1 MPIGVVML
9 LFACA
14 SGAVV
19 SAANST
25 SRVPAESPAVKR
37 GDFDPAAFSSRGE
50 LEKLRFVL
58 EVLESRDRSLENFS
72 CKVQQST
79 TNFRVRD
86 GGGRHFLHR
95 QDWELR
101 RLGPKYWLKRI
112 DYEYYRPDLA
122 VRQAWLSSW
131 DGSASRSMPATEAPK
146 AEHFCHI
153 RPVENHDAIYDHYN
167 ELLGFRTYAG
177 NDRVAALIDFLRDA
191 AKPDR
196 ELRIWDEQVKDMH
209 AIHMRVREGDD
220 RWDFWLDPA
229 RGYLVE
235 RSEWK
240 SEHGAAYNSV
250 SGELRAAE
258 QVAGVWVPR
267 KVVCVS
273 GTSASEEATEMTY
286 EATSVRIG
294 HVTEQ
299 DVRLTIPK
307 DARVFD
313 TVRKI
318 AYEPLANG
326 KYRLLPIEDEHRVL
340 HVPPRD
346 AIVDR
351 IDDETP
357 GLYSISQ
364 DLPLRLRG

>member
-1 MPIGVVML
+1 MV
-9 LFACA
+9 LFACT
-14 SGAVV
+14 SEMV
-19 SAANST
+19 AAADNST
-25 SRVPAESPAVKR
+25 GRVPAESPGVKR
-37 GDFDPAAFSSRGE
+37 GDFDPALFNSWGE
-50 LEKLRFVL
+50 LEKLKFIL
-58 EVLESRDRSLENFS
+58 EMLELRDRSLENFS

-86 GGGRHFLHR
+86 GGGRHFGYR
-95 QDWELR
+95 QDWELK

-112 DYEYYRPDLA
+112 EYEHYPPDSV
-122 VRQAWLSSW
+122 VREVWLTNW
-131 DGSASRSMPATEAPK
+131 DGAASRTMPAPESPK
-146 AEHFCHI
+146 ADHFCNI

-191 AKPDR
+191 SKPDR
-196 ELRIWDEQVKDMH
+196 ELRIWDEQFKGMH
-209 AIHMRVREGDD
+209 AIHMRVQQGDD

-229 RGYLVE
+229 RAYLVE

-240 SEHGAAYNSV
+240 SEQGAAYNSV
-250 SGELRAAE
+250 SGEVRAAE

-286 EATSVRIG
+286 EATSLQLG
-294 HVTEQ
+294 QVTEQ
-299 DVRLTIPK
+299 DMRLTIPK

-318 AYEPLANG
+318 AYEPLANR
-326 KYRLLPIEDEHRVL
+326 KYKLLPIEDEQRVL

-351 IDDETP
+351 IDDDTP